1 MKKYKLTEETKH
13 IGFATLYRIC
23 AIRDFADVKA
33 GDLGGWIESE
43 KNLSHEDNA
52 WVYDNAR
59 VSGNAIVCGNAWIYD
74 GARVCGNA
82 EVRDDAQVFGDALV
96 CGNARVS
103 ENARVFGDAQVCGDA
118 EVRDNALVCGN
129 AKVCDNAKVC
139 HNAQVCGDAEVCDNA
154 LVCDNAKVR
163 GHAKVFGDA
172 LVCGVNDWIAIN
184 NIGSRNSVTTFYRN
198 KDKGIS
204 VSCGCFSGTI
214 EEFTEA
220 VKETHGDNQYAKEYM
235 AAIELA
241 KARIL

>member
-13 IGFATLYRIC
+13 IGFGTLYRIC
-23 AIRDFADVKA
+23 AIRDFGDVKA
-33 GDLGGWIESE
+33 GDMGGWIESE
-43 KNLSHEDNA
+43 KNLSHEGNA

-59 VSGNAIVCGNAWIYD
+59 VSG
-74 GARVCGNA
+74 
-82 EVRDDAQVFGDALV
+82 DALV
-96 CGNARVS
+96 CGNARV
-103 ENARVFGDAQVCGDA
+103 FGDAEVCGNAEVRDNALVCGDA

-129 AKVCDNAKVC
+129 AKVCGDAKVR
-139 HNAQVCGDAEVCDNA
+139 DNA
-154 LVCDNAKVR
+154 LVCGNAKVH
-163 GHAKVFGDA
+163 GNAEVCGDA
-172 LVCGVNDWIAIN
+172 QVCGANDWVEIN

-204 VSCGCFSGTI
+204 VSCGCFSGTL
-214 EEFTEA
+214 EEFVKA

>member
-13 IGFATLYRIC
+13 IGFGTLYRIC
-23 AIRDFADVKA
+23 AIRDFGDVKA
-33 GDLGGWIESE
+33 GDMGGWIESE
-43 KNLSHEDNA
+43 KNLSHEGNA

-59 VSGNAIVCGNAWIYD
+59 VSG
-74 GARVCGNA
+74 
-82 EVRDDAQVFGDALV
+82 DALV
-96 CGNARVS
+96 CG
-103 ENARVFGDAQVCGDA
+103 NARVFGDAQVCGDA

-129 AKVCDNAKVC
+129 AKVCGDALVCGNARVFGDAEVCGNAEVRDNAL
-139 HNAQVCGDAEVCDNA
+139 VCGDAEVRDNARVCGNAKVCGDAKVRDNA
-154 LVCDNAKVR
+154 LVCGNAKVH
-163 GHAKVFGDA
+163 GNAEVCGDA
-172 LVCGVNDWIAIN
+172 QVCGANDWVEIN

-204 VSCGCFSGTI
+204 VSCGCFSGTL
-214 EEFTEA
+214 EEFVKA